1 MAFIKYVTPL
11 FIFSSAILNGLKA
24 ETPQKENTGIQ
35 LAHFAKEKFINFIAK
50 QKGYDTNGWVNI
62 LTADHDINNLSFQI
76 DKNGDLICN
85 NDNQA
90 VEILIT
96 DEKILKQTTDAIFS
110 ELSILPRSGT
120 NSGSI
125 TKIPIKR
132 PKNGSNNFFSNQNA
146 KNNLPVNSEAYLVCA
161 KKNSNVVLVPK
172 HADKVEFIPGPW
184 IVRASVNIY
193 KDPLKPFGRAFRI
206 TVVDGVNVL
215 ANKQNSFTWFM
226 PLKSFSEVYHF
237 HMAAKDSK
245 NGTYC
250 NLERSVD
257 NKVIKLHCPSWGTH
271 YKLIHLNM
279 ILASMKLG
287 MTLMHNATLPYIN
300 KIYADNTDLKLH
312 QFLSKGLNKNSNLSD
327 NEDIKDISNS
337 DDDSTDN
344 ISGLEL
350 SSVDDLHND
359 ISDSINKT
367 DIMHRALNAIFFSI
381 LAISNTIYVAK
392 EVYKLVKKLKDIDIE
407 FENAR
412 PFYEWTITHTES
424 NYQPDMALE
433 KKKKIFFPESN
444 SLNNPV
450 FRKDETIKKFQDIK
464 NNNHK
469 PTNEKKLEHIIMT
482 N

>member
-11 FIFSSAILNGLKA
+11 FIFSSAFLNSLKA
-24 ETPQKENTGIQ
+24 ETQQKGSTGFQ
-35 LAHFAKEKFINFIAK
+35 LSHFAKEKFINLIAK
-50 QKGYDTNGWVNI
+50 QQGYDTNGWVNL
-62 LTADHDINNLSFQI
+62 LTADNDINNLSFRI

-85 NDNQA
+85 SDNQA
-90 VEILIT
+90 VEISIT

-110 ELSILPRSGT
+110 ELSILPKTGA

-146 KNNLPVNSEAYLVCA
+146 KNNLPVNSEAYLVCV

-184 IVRASVNIY
+184 VVRASVNIY

-206 TVVDGVNVL
+206 TIVDGVNVL

-271 YKLIHLNM
+271 YKLITLN
-279 ILASMKLG
+279 IVLASMKLG
-287 MTLMHNATLPYIN
+287 VAIMHSAALPYMN
-300 KIYADNTDLKLH
+300 KIHVDNTELKLH
-312 QFLSKGLNKNSNLSD
+312 HLLDKELNKNSNLGNSKYISGNEDSD
-327 NEDIKDISNS
+327 NANPF
-337 DDDSTDN
+337 
-344 ISGLEL
+344 EL
-350 SSVDDLHND
+350 NSVDDLHND
-359 ISDSINKT
+359 INDNINKT
-367 DIMHRALNAIFFSI
+367 DIMDRALNAII
-381 LAISNTIYVAK
+381 LGILGISNAIYVAK
-392 EVYKLVKKLKDIDIE
+392 ETYKLMKRLKEINTE

-412 PFYEWTITHTES
+412 PFYEWTITYTE
-424 NYQPDMALE
+424 NDYQPDMALE

-444 SLNNPV
+444 SLNNPA
-450 FRKDETIKKFQDIK
+450 FRKDETTKKFQDIK
-464 NNNHK
+464 NNNHR